1 MGGSNSRNVTNE
13 SKTDCDVDGNCV
25 RVEKSC
31 VDGDCT
37 ETRTPIEDD
46 ETLEEEGY
54 DGTDGEDDEEGG
66 EEDDILDIDEVYN
79 GTDEE
84 VVEKKTF
91 PIGIIISLVIFC
103 ILCIIGVILYVK
115 KIKIPKKLKNSKITI
130 NKNPNLNNV

>member
-1 MGGSNSRNVTNE
+1 MGNGNSRSRNVSNE
-13 SKTDCDVDGNCV
+13 SSTDCNEEGICE
-25 RVEKSC
+25 RVTISC

-37 ETRTPIEDD
+37 ETRTPLDVD
-46 ETLEEEGY
+46 ETVEGGD
-54 DGTDGEDDEEGG
+54 DGTDGEEDGG
-66 EEDDILDIDEVYN
+66 DKRLDIDEVYN

-115 KIKIPKKLKNSKITI
+115 KNKIPINSKIPKNKIQKI
-130 NKNPNLNNV
+130 

>member
-1 MGGSNSRNVTNE
+1 
-13 SKTDCDVDGNCV
+13 
-25 RVEKSC
+25 
-31 VDGDCT
+31 